1 MKPVVLA
8 SLLALSVVVVAA
20 LAGCGQKGPLYLP
33 GHNPNPPKSLLDE
46 SPDGSSSEPATPDSH
61 NETDQQQM
69 SVPDHAH
76 KTQ

>member
-33 GHNPNPPKSLLDE
+33 GQNPNPPKSLLDE
-46 SPDGSSSEPATPDSH
+46 SPDESSSEASTPADH
-61 NETDQQQM
+61 NEADPQQM
-69 SVPDHAH
+69 SVPDHAN
-76 KTQ
+76 KAQ